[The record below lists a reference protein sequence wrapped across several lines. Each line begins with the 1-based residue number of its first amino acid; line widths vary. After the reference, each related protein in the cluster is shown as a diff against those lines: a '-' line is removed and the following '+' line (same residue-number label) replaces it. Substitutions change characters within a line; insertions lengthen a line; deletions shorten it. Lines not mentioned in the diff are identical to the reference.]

1 MSEIILEIFLFT
13 SLIFL
18 GIFLNYCFN
27 NTYLK
32 KSLKFYILNI
42 ALPTT
47 IFISVISLKIQ
58 YEYFFYP
65 LIFLLFNF
73 LVLTISNTLFRILNV
88 EDLKKKRTLILLLPS
103 FAPGL
108 SCFTIINEFLGYDS
122 LAKASLI
129 DFGNKIFVLIILFF
143 IAIGL
148 HKQNQ
153 KIQSNLDKKK
163 LGPVLKNLFYEP
175 INIVIF
181 IALLFLLSNNS
192 INDMPNILI
201 SLFERIKTTLAPA
214 VFLFV
219 GISMIFEKKYFLQI
233 LPILFIRA
241 GICLLLV
248 LSIIRIFNLKL
259 ENEALLYLIL
269 SLSSVSFWPFVHMT
283 FIEKLEKKLPLSRK
297 TFDLKFG
304 LIFLAYSLPFSTIL
318 IMGLFICEETLTD
331 LMSLFLISIS
341 LIMIG
346 FLILKISKKKALF

>member
-18 GIFLNYCFN
+18 GIFLNYCFKN
-27 NTYLK
+27 NYLK

-42 ALPTT
+42 ALPIT
-47 IFISVISLKIQ
+47 IFISLVSLKIQ
-58 YEYFFYP
+58 HKYFFYP
-65 LIFLLFNF
+65 LVFLLFNF
-73 LVLTISNTLFRILNV
+73 LVLMISNTLLRILSI

-143 IAIGL
+143 IAIRL

-153 KIQSNLDKKK
+153 KIQSNIEKKK
-163 LGPVLKNLFYEP
+163 LGPVLRNLFYEP

-181 IALLFLLSNNS
+181 IALLFLFSNNS
-192 INDMPNILI
+192 INDIPNTLI

-233 LPILFIRA
+233 FPILFIRA
-241 GICLLLV
+241 GISLLLV
-248 LSIIRIFNLKL
+248 VLIIRIFNFRL
-259 ENEALLYLIL
+259 EDEALLYIIL
-269 SLSSVSFWPFVHMT
+269 SLSSVSFWPFAHMT

-304 LIFLAYSLPFSTIL
+304 LIFLAYSLPFSIIL
-318 IMGLFICEETLTD
+318 IMSLFISEETLTD
-331 LMSLFLISIS
+331 LMNLFLISIS
-341 LIMIG
+341 LIIIG
-346 FLILKISKKKALF
+346 FLILKISKKKVLI